1 MSNSITSGAFRLLA
15 NSSRPGLFPDVE
27 GGNSSP
33 IALQIKYED
42 TFQPETSGPRQEL
55 LEADR
60 LMRGPAR
67 RQGSN
72 HQHQA
77 GGKQECLL
85 LYGKLPRRPI
95 LRGPNKFWFAC
106 PGSADP
112 ITNAIFFV
120 VGQEIFVKQG

>member
-15 NSSRPGLFPDVE
+15 NSSRPGLFPDVQ
-27 GGNSSP
+27 GGDSSP
-33 IALQIKYED
+33 IALQIKYQD

-60 LMRGPAR
+60 LMRALR
-67 RQGSN
+67 D
-72 HQHQA
+72 
-77 GGKQECLL
+77 GKGQTTSTKLVESKNASYFMESCLDGRFYEAQQVL
-85 LYGKLPRRPI
+85 VRL
-95 LRGPNKFWFAC
+95 